1 MIAKTTQNGE
11 ISLLNPLKDLF
22 GENRTEISKDHYNAL
37 QAFNDDLKNGINK
50 TDAIKKNLK
59 DIPDNLLNIAKKS
72 SDAGVDLSQFAIK
85 EELAAIK
92 AKALNIA
99 LNGLASIAITAA
111 INFAINKWNENNVT
125 LEEAKE
131 KVSSLAES
139 YNSLKSEIDALDKKQ
154 KDGTLTPREEAQLSF
169 LRERLKLEEKY
180 LELAK
185 QEEIKEELGDS
196 RKITDWFDK
205 DNYLTKTNREFAS
218 LTPWVNGFDK
228 DNNNFN
234 YNKYKIIDSIKE
246 LAEMSSEEIDKY
258 LNDGGIDIYSDVYEK
273 YLDYQKEILNIQDRL
288 SDTSKMSPK
297 QIEQYQ
303 DYLAQYQNASDEL
316 ESLMNKF
323 AVASNNIDYLKINED
338 ATYQEVQLLLSR
350 LRTME
355 GFTKDNP
362 VYIYLEMLSATNNYK
377 VFIDKFTEGL
387 PEAMRSEFES
397 YYANI
402 FENLS
407 VDQIEAINEMDIA
420 PGIKYSLEELL
431 AMIGDTTPIE
441 TFAAS
446 WDEITKHLDKLQDA
460 LKTSTEAFAEYKE
473 KGYLTLDTLQS
484 LINADE
490 NYIKMLTVENGQ
502 IKINEEEY
510 KNQTALQLLSF
521 KTKLMEAAA
530 SEIEAAGNA
539 VAAGETTNYSEKLL
553 ENTSLLDDNTQAA
566 IDNAVAKGLSIQEA
580 NDILNKYQGIW
591 DAALNGYNTNYYDF
605 MGISQGTK
613 TGKEKLDQFMEHQE
627 ALLDAGVITFQDYSD
642 AISKA
647 IDDAYK
653 NGKISAKE
661 YYTYVKTLKEKELE
675 LYDKAL
681 SAINN
686 RLDKEI
692 KDLEKLK
699 KPYEDQNKN
708 LEKQLDNYDKILAAI
723 NNVYDTQID
732 AYKAEQ
738 DAIQDKIDAL
748 KDANDE
754 EDRGIALAN
763 AKLALEKAQQ
773 QRTRL
778 VYTEDQGFVYRQDEQ
793 AIRDARKELKDVEL
807 ENTIADLEKE
817 KEAFDDLI
825 EKLEE
830 YKEKWSEIADVHE
843 QEVNKQ
849 LAADL
854 FGADW
859 EKQILD
865 GRAEDIEEFKNNYLA
880 LQEQIDDNTK
890 MIESYEEKIEYY
902 NNLKEQWEDL
912 TNVYQTEIENQ
923 CAAQVFGNNWEADL
937 LAGRLGEW
945 ENFKNEYARIQ
956 KEISDATITSL
967 NPNTGDGNVVST
979 GGMPSGNNNVSSEE
993 TIETENPDQKQ
1004 EDKYHIIAS
1013 NGKIIGKYEN
1023 SKQAT
1028 DALQKYVNTLAE
1040 KNATIEY
1047 NTLKNSM
1054 TPTEWKNIYERE
1066 DGKGDQYKKERYD
1079 YWKERLLK
1087 QYTVQSFSKGGI
1099 VSDDNDFLSSIAK
1112 KNGEDS
1118 AVFVRGGERILTPV
1132 QNEMWEKWTSAI
1144 PTLVSQLDNIV
1155 KFNGVNTSV
1164 MPRETNINQHIT
1176 LSLPNVT
1183 NNSGAEYVIEALK
1196 RLPVDAVQRVNQR

>member
-154 KDGTLTPREEAQLSF
+154 EDGTLTPREEAQLSF
-169 LRERLKLEEKY
+169 LRERLELEEKY
-180 LELAK
+180 LEKAK
-185 QEEIKEELGDS
+185 QEEIKEELGNS
-196 RKITDWFDK
+196 RNITDWFDR
-205 DNYLTKTNREFAS
+205 DNYLTKTDREFNA
-218 LTPWVNGFDK
+218 LNRIGLGK
-228 DNNNFN
+228 DNNF
-234 YNKYKIIDSIKE
+234 YSNKNKITKSIEKM
-246 LAEMSSEEIDKY
+246 AKMSSEEIDKY
-258 LNDGGIDIYSDVYEK
+258 LNDSGIDIYSDVYEK
-273 YLDYQKEILNIQDRL
+273 YLNYQKEILNIQDRL

-303 DYLAQYQNASDEL
+303 DYLSKYQDASDEL
-316 ESLMNKF
+316 ELLINKF
-323 AVASNNIDYLKINED
+323 AVASGNVEYLILDENPLLED
-338 ATYQEVQLLLSR
+338 VQLLMLK
-350 LRTME
+350 LRSME
-355 GFTKDNP
+355 GFTEDNP
-362 VYIYLEMLSATNNYK
+362 IYIYLEMVALEKNQ
-377 VFIDKFTEGL
+377 FIDKFIDGIPKEL
-387 PEAMRSEFES
+387 PGMRDVFARH
-397 YYANI
+397 Y
-402 FENLS
+402 
-407 VDQIEAINEMDIA
+407 
-420 PGIKYSLEELL
+420 EEIYDKLTPEQRKL
-431 AMIGDTTPIE
+431 AMDLEIPSGVMYSYDEFIAKLNGSSDAAE
-441 TFAAS
+441 TFNSS

-708 LEKQLDNYDKILAAI
+708 LEKQLDNYDKILSAI
-723 NNVYDTQID
+723 NNVYDTQIN
-732 AYKAEQ
+732 AYKEEQ
-738 DAIQDKIDAL
+738 NAIQEKIDAL

-754 EDRGIALAN
+754 EDRSIALAN

-979 GGMPSGNNNVSSEE
+979 GGIPSGNNNASNEE

-1087 QYTVQSFSKGGI
+1087 QYTVQSFAKGGV
-1099 VSDDNDFLSSIAK
+1099 VSENNDFLSSIAK

-1164 MPRETNINQHIT
+1164 MPRETNINQQIT

>member
-288 SDTSKMSPK
+288 SDTSSMSPK
-297 QIEQYQ
+297 QISQYQ
-303 DYLAQYQNASDEL
+303 EYLSQYTNASNEL
-316 ESLMNKF
+316 KELLNKF
-323 AVASNNIDYLKINED
+323 AFTTGNVDYFIFDESSTLSDVQSMILQLESMDGFSETNPIYLYLKMMVLDKGN
-338 ATYQEVQLLLSR
+338 
-350 LRTME
+350 
-355 GFTKDNP
+355 
-362 VYIYLEMLSATNNYK
+362 
-377 VFIDKFTEGL
+377 FIKKFTDGV
-387 PEAMRSEFES
+387 PEAVQSQFES
-397 YYANI
+397 YY
-402 FENLS
+402 S
-407 VDQIEAINEMDIA
+407 EMYDKLT
-420 PGIKYSLEELL
+420 PEQRKL
-431 AMIGDTTPIE
+431 AMDLEIHSGVMYSYDEFISKLNGSSDAAE
-441 TFAAS
+441 TFNTS
-446 WDEITKHLDKLQDA
+446 WDEITKHLDKLQDG

-553 ENTSLLDDNTQAA
+553 ENTSLLDENTQAA

-605 MGISQGTK
+605 MGISKGTK
-613 TGKEKLDQFMEHQE
+613 TGKEKLEQFMEHQE

-653 NGKISAKE
+653 KGKISAKE

-708 LEKQLDNYDKILAAI
+708 LEKQLDNYDKILSAI
-723 NNVYDTQID
+723 NNVYDTQIN
-732 AYKAEQ
+732 AYKEEQ

-754 EDRGIALAN
+754 EDRSIALAN

-865 GRAEDIEEFKNNYLA
+865 GRTEDIEEFKNNYLA

-912 TNVYQTEIENQ
+912 TNVYQTEIEKQ
-923 CAAQVFGNNWEADL
+923 CAAELFGNDWEEKL
-937 LAGRLGEW
+937 LKGRLTEW
-945 ENFKNEYARIQ
+945 ENFKNDYARIQ
-956 KEISDATITSL
+956 KEISDATKTLSD
-967 NPNTGDGNVVST
+967 PNTDDGSGLNT
-979 GGMPSGNNNVSSEE
+979 GGAPAGDNNATTTNKNN
-993 TIETENPDQKQ
+993 TIYSKYKLVDDNGIVKGTYNTVTEAQAARQSLVVNDAEKFLKEHGYNKNTP
-1004 EDKYHIIAS
+1004 
-1013 NGKIIGKYEN
+1013 IGKSIY
-1023 SKQAT
+1023 QAQMQQ
-1028 DALQKYVNTLAE
+1028 AML
-1040 KNATIEY
+1040 
-1047 NTLKNSM
+1047 
-1054 TPTEWKNIYERE
+1054 
-1066 DGKGDQYKKERYD
+1066 RYD
-1079 YWKERLLK
+1079 I
-1087 QYTVQSFSKGGI
+1087 QSFAKGGV

-1155 KFNGVNTSV
+1155 NFNGVNTSV